1 MIIRIFKATI
11 PKELHYEFEIKFRAI
26 SVPIV
31 NNYEGFISLEIAK
44 PTKWNPNEFI
54 MISRWEKEED
64 LIRFAGDSWNE
75 AHIPEGME
83 NYIKECWVNHYIN
96 IDLTNAI

>member
-11 PKELHYEFEIKFRAI
+11 PRELD
-26 SVPIV
+26 
-31 NNYEGFISLEIAK
+31 
-44 PTKWNPNEFI
+44 NEFI

-75 AHIPEGME
+75 AHIPKGME
-83 NYIKECWVNHYIN
+83 KYFEHCSVNYYLN
-96 IDLTNAI
+96 IDMSNGG